1 MSPLARR
8 LLKTSPAIFA
18 VGTLGLMMLF
28 GILGSGYLAGLT
40 MIVGWFLL
48 TPLSALAQKVVLG
61 DEDVDYTTDTQT
73 EQWESETTDTTDSE
87 SDDPVERLRERYAHG
102 EIDEVEFERRLDTLL
117 STEDAD
123 PETARDRLR
132 RENGASVEEELDNLL
147 DGESS
152 GRQERER
159 E

>member
-61 DEDVDYTTDTQT
+61 GDSED
-73 EQWESETTDTTDSE
+73 DTTDAQADQWQSTRKDVTE
-87 SDDPVERLRERYAHG
+87 DEPDDPVERLRERYARG

-117 STEDAD
+117 TTEDAD

-132 RENGASVEEELDNLL
+132 RENGASVEDELDNLL
-147 DGESS
+147 DDESS
-152 GRQERER
+152 GRRERER